1 LLNLFEI
8 KIDPHFIAMT
18 KLDWNPEVSGDKS
31 DYITKISD
39 VLSKFH
45 KNIQAVLNED
55 YLLNFFNRLAE

>member
-1 LLNLFEI
+1 
-8 KIDPHFIAMT
+8 MT